1 MKTAHY
7 LDIIEDLSRQLPSEE
22 RYRRLLVAIRET
34 IPCDAIVLL
43 RLTHDTLEP
52 LAFEGLSPEAAGRR
66 FKVDQHPRLERI
78 LSSRNLV
85 RFDSDSD
92 LPDPYDGL
100 INTPNHELHVH
111 DCMGISL
118 YIDEKPWGVITFDA
132 LRPGQFEDIE
142 PRQQQAAI
150 ALTRSVITAVQR
162 VNLLEHRLSHGHD
175 VTAEL
180 NRDSGASDVIGN
192 SLVMQQ
198 LLRDIDTVAPTPLTV
213 LIQGET
219 GVGKENIAHRLH
231 LQSDRF
237 TQPLVQIN
245 CAALP
250 EALAESEL
258 FGHTK
263 GAFTGPTSERSGRF
277 ELADGG
283 TLFLDEVGEI
293 PLPLQAKLLRAL
305 QEGEIQR
312 AGSDHPIQV
321 DVRIIAATNRDLK
334 EEVKA
339 GRFRA
344 DLYHRLSVYPV
355 TVPPLRERGKDVL
368 MLAEFFLE
376 RDQHRL
382 NLRKLT
388 LDQASKQALLS
399 YHWPG
404 NVRELEHLLS
414 RAALK
419 ASSQTAGSL
428 TDLKKDPTGKA
439 LVTIKP
445 AHLGLESSPAPQQQ
459 EAGPAVELDTQRS
472 LKEATENFQ
481 REQIRQALAQTHQNV
496 SSAARLLKVDRS
508 NLLRLIKRLGLTEHP
523 T

>member
-1 MKTAHY
+1 
-7 LDIIEDLSRQLPSEE
+7 
-22 RYRRLLVAIRET
+22 
-34 IPCDAIVLL
+34 
-43 RLTHDTLEP
+43 
-52 LAFEGLSPEAAGRR
+52 
-66 FKVDQHPRLERI
+66 
-78 LSSRNLV
+78 
-85 RFDSDSD
+85 
-92 LPDPYDGL
+92 
-100 INTPNHELHVH
+100 
-111 DCMGISL
+111 
-118 YIDEKPWGVITFDA
+118 
-132 LRPGQFEDIE
+132 
-142 PRQQQAAI
+142 
-150 ALTRSVITAVQR
+150 
-162 VNLLEHRLSHGHD
+162 
-175 VTAEL
+175 
-180 NRDSGASDVIGN
+180 
-192 SLVMQQ
+192 MQQ
-198 LLRDIDTVAPTPLTV
+198 LLKDIDTVAPTPLTV

-237 TQPLVQIN
+237 NQPLVQIN

-263 GAFTGPTSERSGRF
+263 GAFTGATSERSGRF

-283 TLFLDEVGEI
+283 TLFLDEIGEI

-312 AGSDHPIQV
+312 AGSDYPIQV

-419 ASSQTAGSL
+419 ASSQIVGL
-428 TDLKKDPTGKA
+428 TDLRKDPTGKA

-445 AHLGLESSPAPQQQ
+445 VHLGLDSSAAAQEQ
-459 EAGPAVELDTQRS
+459 EAGPATVLDTQQS

-481 REQIRQALAQTHQNV
+481 REQIRQALEHTQQNV

-508 NLLRLIKRLGLTEHP
+508 NLLRLIKRLGV
-523 T
+523 